1 MNSPRALM
9 REKDHPAVNTEPLFV
24 APSSNVKPPVSHF
37 RWSARRLART
47 DDNTRV
53 LVVDDYEVGA
63 EALAAALSADGYET
77 RFALSGIEAVRC
89 LEAWQPDVIVLDIN
103 MPEYNGFETAR
114 VMRGLNHSRE
124 CAIIAFTA
132 LSAFNVIDKA
142 QACGFD
148 AYCQKGTSLEN
159 LISLID
165 AFVA

>member
-1 MNSPRALM
+1 
-9 REKDHPAVNTEPLFV
+9 VNTDHLSASPAGAAV
-24 APSSNVKPPVSHF
+24 SASPPVSHL
-37 RWSARRLART
+37 RWSARRVVKTTR
-47 DDNTRV
+47 DTRV

-63 EALAAALSADGYET
+63 EALAAALSADDFDT

-114 VMRGLNHSRE
+114 VMRGLNHSRD

-132 LSAFNVIDKA
+132 LSAFNVIEKA
-142 QACGFD
+142 QSCGFD
-148 AYCQKGTSLEN
+148 AYCQKGTSLES

-165 AFVA
+165 AFIV